1 MFSNYTTTNDIN
13 YLLSGS
19 SAGVGGIGLQKSNMV
34 NGMNGT
40 LNGRVDLMTPE
51 NDKVLFKMQERIAI
65 KNKATDYY
73 SALDGTLECSVLSQ
87 IFFSAKNTQI
97 LQNGIRAGVYKMSG
111 NKYIIGI
118 PNLETLRIIMRST
131 FLNYAE
137 HNIDNITKQ
146 VEDLNK
152 IVLDYAVPETFGAA
166 VSYEKYLED
175 QSTLVVPLDLPQ
187 QTDKNIKQLELK
199 PFF

>member
-1 MFSNYTTTNDIN
+1 MFSNYTTSSDIN

-19 SAGVGGIGLQKSNMV
+19 AAGGNAGAGA
-34 NGMNGT
+34 
-40 LNGRVDLMTPE
+40 GRVDLITPE
-51 NDKVLFKMQERIAI
+51 NDKVVFKMQERIAI
-65 KNKATDYY
+65 RNKATDYY
-73 SALDGTLECSVLSQ
+73 SALDGTLECTILSQ
-87 IFFSAKNTQI
+87 VFFSAKNTQI

-137 HNIDNITKQ
+137 HNENNITKQ

-187 QTDKNIKQLELK
+187 QPDTNIKQLELK

>member
-1 MFSNYTTTNDIN
+1 MFSNYTTSSDIN

-19 SAGVGGIGLQKSNMV
+19 TPVSRGNVGGGVGGV
-34 NGMNGT
+34 A
-40 LNGRVDLMTPE
+40 NGRVDLTTPE
-51 NDKVLFKMQERIAI
+51 NDKVVFKMQERIAI
-65 KNKATDYY
+65 RNKATDYY
-73 SALDGTLECSVLSQ
+73 SALDGTLECTILSQ
-87 IFFSAKNTQI
+87 VFFSAKNTQI

-137 HNIDNITKQ
+137 HNENNITKQ

-152 IVLDYAVPETFGAA
+152 IVLDYAVPETYGAA

-187 QTDKNIKQLELK
+187 QPDTNIKQLELK